1 VAPVERGE
9 VQPHRGVRIGLSGKD
24 GELHAGSGVGR
35 DGSEGTIMEPDATR
49 IPRNRRRRP
58 TVPETTPAQKGN
70 KRSRRTRRPTPS
82 LGWREWVGLPEH
94 GVDWVKA
101 KVDTGARTSSLHA
114 AGLHTFEME
123 NREWVRFSVYPWQ
136 RSSADAV
143 LVEARVLDRRRVRSS
158 SGATERR
165 PVVVLPVRIGDQV
178 VDVEFTL
185 TRRDQ
190 MGFRMLLGRQAL
202 RGRFLVDT
210 GRSYLLGQPPRPER
224 RANRASEVNPDGA
237 KLTEPG
243 EDRADD

>member
-1 VAPVERGE
+1 
-9 VQPHRGVRIGLSGKD
+9 
-24 GELHAGSGVGR
+24 
-35 DGSEGTIMEPDATR
+35 
-49 IPRNRRRRP
+49 
-58 TVPETTPAQKGN
+58 
-70 KRSRRTRRPTPS
+70 
-82 LGWREWVGLPEH
+82 VGLPDH
-94 GVDWVKA
+94 GIDWVKA

-114 AGLHTFEME
+114 AGLHTFEVE

-136 RSSADAV
+136 RSSAGAV
-143 LVEARVLDRRRVRSS
+143 LVEARVLDRRQVRSS
-158 SGATERR
+158 SGTTERR

-224 RANRASEVNPDGA
+224 RANRAPEEPSDGA
-237 KLTEPG
+237 PPVGPG
-243 EDRADD
+243 EDRSDG

>member
-1 VAPVERGE
+1 
-9 VQPHRGVRIGLSGKD
+9 
-24 GELHAGSGVGR
+24 
-35 DGSEGTIMEPDATR
+35 M
-49 IPRNRRRRP
+49 
-58 TVPETTPAQKGN
+58 PETTPAQKGT

-158 SGATERR
+158 SGDTERR
-165 PVVVLPVRIGDQV
+165 PVVVLPVRIGDQM

-224 RANRASEVNPDGA
+224 RANRASEVDPDGA
-237 KLTEPG
+237 TLTEPG